1 MQETFT
7 LREIYN
13 MLSTQTFLDWH
24 EGDFR
29 EHIEGKEFSKQ
40 TPQILEDLEALLK

>member
-29 EHIEGKEFSKQ
+29 KHIKGEEFSKQ

>member
-13 MLSTQTFLDWH
+13 MLSTQSFYDWY
-24 EGDFR
+24 EDDFKK
-29 EHIEGKEFSKQ
+29 HIEGEEYSKQ